1 MDVTTTGVTNNAY
14 GPTMNMGIAGAG
26 TTDTTLTGGAGAG
39 AGAGDAGAGAG
50 GAGDAGAG
58 AGAGAGALDPSQSTL
73 SANFAPYIYD
83 MLLKGQTAANL
94 PFQPFT
100 GQRFAFGAQDP
111 ETGQYSAGYSPL
123 ETRGLDFLKDLG
135 QYGPDAFKGGLGE
148 IGNIASFMSPYQQD
162 VIDIEKREAQKA
174 GDIAKRNLASKFLTP
189 GGAGAFGGSRY
200 AIESGMLERDLQ
212 QNLADIQTKGLQA
225 AYDRATKE
233 RQYATEQ
240 GMEGLGAVLEGG
252 RRERAIEQSPLDFG
266 YSQWLES
273 VRRPA
278 EQAKEMQGL
287 LAGLPLQAPEYQ
299 PEQSAIAAA
308 LQGLIGALGLGKLVG

>member
-26 TTDTTLTGGAGAG
+26 AGTTDTTLTGGAGG
-39 AGAGDAGAGAG
+39 AGAGIGTGVG
-50 GAGDAGAG
+50 T
-58 AGAGAGALDPSQSTL
+58 LDPSQSTL

-94 PFQPFT
+94 PFQPYT
-100 GQRFAFGAQDP
+100 GQRFAFGTKDD

-123 ETRGLDFLKDLG
+123 ESRGLGFLKDLG

-148 IGNIASFMSPYQQD
+148 IGNITSFMSPYQQG
-162 VIDIEKREAQKA
+162 VIDIERRKAQEA
-174 GDIAKRNLASKFLTP
+174 GDIAKRNLASKFTTT
-189 GGAGAFGGSRY
+189 GGAGSFGGSRY

-212 QNLADIQTKGLQA
+212 QNLADIQTRGLQA

-240 GMEGLGAVLEGG
+240 GMKGLEAVLEGG
-252 RRERAIEQSPLDFG
+252 QRERAIAQSPLDFG